1 MTGQNSNIKNIKKL
15 HNPKSHAPAVYIPC
29 WLIQI
34 SNQHISHLSKLVYG
48 RLSQWSQSDGTVYR
62 SCPQLAKELG
72 SNTSSIERSLKELRK
87 LGLIGTFQPQAGGLN
102 HFVFYDH
109 VWMNASI
116 IKELTYDNSVDN
128 FIDPPSEVTAPP
140 VRSDGTPP
148 SDVTAINIKEIKEI
162 KKDIYEDDFS
172 VDKKQKPYSDQ
183 FTEFW
188 VTTNKKGSKWNAY
201 KAWRSLKLDKRLDE
215 LKELWNT
222 HYHNDFKNR
231 EQQFRPNIST
241 WLNSHPW
248 DNEKIQVIPATGSTS
263 KTQNKAHRSD
273 YRSQSDAERAYEEKK
288 RSDAL
293 NDAQAFRVISE
304 VVSKPALTKEE
315 NLQRIREVKAI
326 LGTAK

>member
-15 HNPKSHAPAVYIPC
+15 HNPKSYAPAVYIPC

-34 SNQHISHLSKLVYG
+34 SNQYISHLSKLVYG

-72 SNTSSIERSLKELRK
+72 SNRSSIERSLKELRD

-109 VWMNASI
+109 QWMYAPI
-116 IKELTYDNSVDN
+116 VKELSYDNSVDN
-128 FIDPPSEVTAPP
+128 FVDPTPEVTVPHP
-140 VRSDGTPP
+140 RSDGTPP
-148 SDVTAINIKEIKEI
+148 SEVTAINIKEIKEI

-172 VDKKQKPYSDQ
+172 VDKKQNQYSDQ
-183 FTEFW
+183 FLEFW
-188 VTTNKKGSKWNAY
+188 ETTNKKGSKYNAA
-201 KAWRSLKLDKRLDE
+201 KAWRSLKLDTRLDE

-222 HYHNDFKNR
+222 YYLNDFRNR
-231 EQQFRPNIST
+231 EQQFRPNVST

-248 DNEKIQVIPATGSTS
+248 DNDKIPTLPATQNTS
-263 KTQNKAHRSD
+263 KTQNKGPRND
-273 YRSQSDAERAYEEKK
+273 YRTTSDTEKAYEEKK
-288 RSDAL
+288 RADAL
-293 NDAQAFRVISE
+293 KDAQAFRVISE
-304 VVSKPALTKEE
+304 AVAKPALTKEE

-326 LGTAK
+326 LGL